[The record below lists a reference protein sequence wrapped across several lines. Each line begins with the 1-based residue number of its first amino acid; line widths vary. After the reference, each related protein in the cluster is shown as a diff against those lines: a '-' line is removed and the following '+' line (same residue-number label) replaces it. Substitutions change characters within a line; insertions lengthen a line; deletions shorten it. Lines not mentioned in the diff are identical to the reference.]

1 MAFEE
6 SDSWADA
13 IESVVDRVLT
23 NEVSTFFPARIKA
36 VKNSTVNSK
45 TIIVDVESAFL
56 MINPQDNTTKVR
68 QINSVPLVLPGRTN
82 TFMIRPPMD
91 EASLV
96 GAYVGLLVSNNY
108 LANWKKTGGTV
119 LPTDGRKFYYADAVA
134 LLGYYPDVESWT
146 TAPKINTAQMKV
158 KSGTYLEVGS
168 GEADLLRIISDLLNI
183 LQTATVLVAGVP
195 TPITFI
201 PSTLP
206 PLKTITQLSLDM
218 AKITNPDF
226 TP

>member
-1 MAFEE
+1 MTQE
-6 SDSWADA
+6 DSETLDDA
-13 IESVVDRVLT
+13 IEAVVQRVLY
-23 NEVSTFFPARIKA
+23 NEVSTFFPGRIKA
-36 VKNSTVNSK
+36 VKNSPVNSN

-82 TFMIRPPMD
+82 TFMIRPPLD

-134 LLGYYPDVESWT
+134 LLGFYPDVESWNT
-146 TAPKINTAQMKV
+146 PAKDNTAQIKV
-158 KSGTYLEVGS
+158 KNGSFLEIGNSQTDIPRLV
-168 GEADLLRIISDLLNI
+168 ADLLDIFSTAASVPGVSGGPLVLL
-183 LQTATVLVAGVP
+183 
-195 TPITFI
+195 
-201 PSTLP
+201 PSTISG
-206 PLKTITQLSLDM
+206 KTLAQLISEFSSLY
-218 AKITNPDF
+218 NPDT